1 MRMIKNSELSCVH
14 LFDIIDTRNY
24 LEVGWVR
31 PTINELES
39 HALFNVIDAE
49 NELIIKLSEAEK
61 FATEEGMEH
70 NVFFANLIA
79 ELNEKV

>member
-1 MRMIKNSELSCVH
+1 M
-14 LFDIIDTRNY
+14 
-24 LEVGWVR
+24 R